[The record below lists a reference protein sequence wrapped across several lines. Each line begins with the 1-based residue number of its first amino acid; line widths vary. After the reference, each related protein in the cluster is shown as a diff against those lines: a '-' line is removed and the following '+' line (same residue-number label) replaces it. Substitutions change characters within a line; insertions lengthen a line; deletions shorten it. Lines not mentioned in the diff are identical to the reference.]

1 MFASVLL
8 VGCLTIFSLLAFPVT
23 RSSTAIAVASCG
35 SAIILQ
41 IGYIPS
47 ILAHYQMIFGKP
59 GTDPAKPGQPAEQFF
74 VILTVAITSFAFAL
88 IFCQQR

>member
-1 MFASVLL
+1 
-8 VGCLTIFSLLAFPVT
+8 
-23 RSSTAIAVASCG
+23 
-35 SAIILQ
+35 
-41 IGYIPS
+41 
-47 ILAHYQMIFGKP
+47 MIFGKP